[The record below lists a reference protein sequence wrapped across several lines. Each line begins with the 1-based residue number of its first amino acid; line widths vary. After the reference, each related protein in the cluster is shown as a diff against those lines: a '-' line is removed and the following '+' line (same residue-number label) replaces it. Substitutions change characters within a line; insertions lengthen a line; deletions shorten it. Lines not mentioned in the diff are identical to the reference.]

1 MQALS
6 NLFLLLFYL
15 YCFFSI
21 FDVKS
26 SKMAIV
32 KDEIVNV
39 EVQGFE
45 EFDKKFQN
53 VVDTRKAY
61 YKAVRELMDFELLFN
76 IGKEYFRLD
85 KQKKSK

>member
-1 MQALS
+1 
-6 NLFLLLFYL
+6 
-15 YCFFSI
+15 
-21 FDVKS
+21 
-26 SKMAIV
+26 MAIV

-61 YKAVRELMDFELLFN
+61 YQAVKELMAFELLFN

-85 KQKKSK
+85 NKKPKRV